1 MDAPLEPWLGEH
13 SGKTTLLH
21 PGWHQRRGPIKHRFW
36 WYGTTSAWDA
46 IRSTPSASPPHL
58 SGRTQRDEE
67 DACVG
72 KGLTKSDQ
80 GRKALVESLCTAP
93 STAGKDASGGK
104 TMVVVV
110 AFFSLTDGSQQFQND
125 SFKMFCFVF

>member
-13 SGKTTLLH
+13 SGKTALLH

-46 IRSTPSASPPHL
+46 IRSTPPASPPHL

-80 GRKALVESLCTAP
+80 GRKALVESVYSPIYSREGRIWWKNHGC
-93 STAGKDASGGK
+93 GCR
-104 TMVVVV
+104 
-110 AFFSLTDGSQQFQND
+110 FFLSNRWEPAVPERLL
-125 SFKMFCFVF
+125 